1 MCREFCWLVQAS
13 VLCNLFK
20 CKAIVVNWRKKLG
33 ASRTRVEKCRRDDRD
48 AQNKRKFGQFKM
60 GEELMNDSSNCY
72 SFI

>member
-1 MCREFCWLVQAS
+1 M
-13 VLCNLFK
+13 
-20 CKAIVVNWRKKLG
+20 NWRKKLG
-33 ASRTRVEKCRRDDRD
+33 ASRTRVEKCRRDDLD